1 MRFRI
6 PYLGN
11 LLLLAFSL
19 LFALVCGEF
28 ILRIAKPQIF
38 DVHPQGMYVEDPS
51 VGYLL
56 TPGFAGLM
64 ERSEFR
70 APFTV
75 NAAGLRGPEPR
86 ARKENSFRILVLG
99 DSQAFGFGVRDDET
113 FSVQLEEILADR
125 LEGLDL
131 QVLNA
136 GVPGYGTADQLAFLK
151 SRGAAFKPDLVI
163 VQFLSVN
170 DIVETL
176 APAAEWAAVDDGWL
190 GDRHNK
196 DDAAQ
201 DERASEKPLNLVEGL
216 RWVKGNSHLLNLLSN
231 SAGYVALRLGLIGKI
246 DALWGEDFSADAG
259 MRTSKAL
266 IEIAQESRRLGA
278 GVVFLYTTAKNYLL
292 SGDYE
297 LPRSGQVVRDA
308 SKGAQVPWIDATAL
322 LRSQP
327 DPTELYFILDGHW
340 SPLGHRAIAELLAD
354 QLMELD
360 LIDLV
365 DRI

>member
-19 LFALVCGEF
+19 LFAAVCGE
-28 ILRIAKPQIF
+28 IVLRIAKPQIF
-38 DVHPQGMYVEDPS
+38 DVHPQGMYVEDSS

-56 TPGFAGLM
+56 KPGFAGLI

-86 ARKENSFRILVLG
+86 AREENSFRILVLG

-196 DDAAQ
+196 DDAQ
-201 DERASEKPLNLVEGL
+201 EGGDSDEPMILRERI
-216 RWVKGNSHLLNLLSN
+216 RWVKGQSHLLHLLSN
-231 SAGYVALRLGLIGKI
+231 SIGYVGVRLGLINKI
-246 DALWGEDFSADAG
+246 DALWGEDFTAEEG
-259 MRTSKAL
+259 GKTSEL
-266 IEIAQESRRLGA
+266 LVEIAQECRRLGA
-278 GVVFLYTTAKNYLL
+278 ACVFLYTTAKNYVL
-292 SGDYE
+292 SADYE

-308 SKGAQVPWIDATAL
+308 GEGGRVPWIDATSH
-322 LRSQP
+322 LRSRP
-327 DPTELYFILDGHW
+327 DTTELYFILDGHW

-354 QLMELD
+354 QLMELG
-360 LIDLV
+360 LIDPG
-365 DRI
+365 RRG